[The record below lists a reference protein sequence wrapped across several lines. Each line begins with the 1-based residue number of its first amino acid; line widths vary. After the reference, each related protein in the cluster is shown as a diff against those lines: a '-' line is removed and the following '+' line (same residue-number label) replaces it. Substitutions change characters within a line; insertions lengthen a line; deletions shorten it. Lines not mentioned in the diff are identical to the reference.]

1 MNLEQIQEM
10 WEKDSKIDPDNLHDE
25 SLKIPQLHSK
35 YYTLYNTITLLR
47 ERAREQYAKVRLER
61 YNYYTGKATAEVYAE
76 EPFPYKVRE
85 KDAIQRH
92 LEADDKMNKIDM
104 KIKYYDV
111 MLKFLEEI
119 IRAVSNRTY
128 QIKNAIEWNKFQAGY
143 ESRLVRYYR
152 RIMKSFKQLQEILG
166 GVPNDGYFGHPR
178 LKIENPFSPPKEK
191 TKKTNGG
198 KGLTNKLG
206 NRATEIEDMIKNM
219 R

>member
-10 WEKDSKIDPDNLHDE
+10 WEKDSQIDPDNLHDE

-47 ERAREQYAKVRLER
+47 ERAREQYSKVRLER
-61 YNYYTGKATAEVYAE
+61 YNYYTGKAPAEVYVE

-92 LEADDKMNKIDM
+92 LEADDKMNKVDM
-104 KIKYYDV
+104 KIKYYDI
-111 MLKFLEEI
+111 MLKFLEEV

-143 ESRLVRYYR
+143 
-152 RIMKSFKQLQEILG
+152 
-166 GVPNDGYFGHPR
+166 N
-178 LKIENPFSPPKEK
+178 
-191 TKKTNGG
+191 
-198 KGLTNKLG
+198 
-206 NRATEIEDMIKNM
+206 
-219 R
+219 

>member
-1 MNLEQIQEM
+1 MDLEKIQEM
-10 WEKDSKIDPDNLHDE
+10 WEKDSQIDPDNLHDE

-47 ERAREQYAKVRLER
+47 EKARESYAKVRLER
-61 YNYYTGKATAEVYAE
+61 YNYYTGKASAEAYVE

-92 LEADDKMNKIDM
+92 LDADAKMNKIDM

-143 ESRLVRYYR
+143 
-152 RIMKSFKQLQEILG
+152 
-166 GVPNDGYFGHPR
+166 N
-178 LKIENPFSPPKEK
+178 
-191 TKKTNGG
+191 
-198 KGLTNKLG
+198 
-206 NRATEIEDMIKNM
+206 
-219 R
+219 

>member
-1 MNLEQIQEM
+1 MNLKQIQDM

-47 ERAREQYAKVRLER
+47 ERAKEQYSKVRLER

-104 KIKYYDV
+104 KIKYYDI

-119 IRAVSNRTY
+119 IRNISGRTY

-143 ESRLVRYYR
+143 
-152 RIMKSFKQLQEILG
+152 
-166 GVPNDGYFGHPR
+166 N
-178 LKIENPFSPPKEK
+178 
-191 TKKTNGG
+191 
-198 KGLTNKLG
+198 
-206 NRATEIEDMIKNM
+206 
-219 R
+219 

>member
-1 MNLEQIQEM
+1 MNLEQIQDM

-47 ERAREQYAKVRLER
+47 ERAKEQYSKVRLER
-61 YNYYTGKATAEVYAE
+61 YNYFTGKAPAEVYVE

-92 LEADDKMNKIDM
+92 LDADDKMNKVDM
-104 KIKYYDV
+104 KIKYYDI

-119 IRAVSNRTY
+119 IRNISGRTY

-143 ESRLVRYYR
+143 
-152 RIMKSFKQLQEILG
+152 
-166 GVPNDGYFGHPR
+166 N
-178 LKIENPFSPPKEK
+178 
-191 TKKTNGG
+191 
-198 KGLTNKLG
+198 
-206 NRATEIEDMIKNM
+206 
-219 R
+219 

>member
-10 WEKDSKIDPDNLHDE
+10 WEKDSHIDPDNLHDE

-35 YYTLYNTITLLR
+35 YYTIYNTITLMR
-47 ERAREQYAKVRLER
+47 EKAREQYSKVRLER

-92 LEADDKMNKIDM
+92 LDADDRMNKIDM

-128 QIKNAIEWNKFQAGY
+128 QIKNAIEWNKFQTG
-143 ESRLVRYYR
+143 
-152 RIMKSFKQLQEILG
+152 
-166 GVPNDGYFGHPR
+166 FG
-178 LKIENPFSPPKEK
+178 
-191 TKKTNGG
+191 
-198 KGLTNKLG
+198 
-206 NRATEIEDMIKNM
+206 
-219 R
+219 

>member
-61 YNYYTGKATAEVYAE
+61 YKYYTGKATAEVYAE

-104 KIKYYDV
+104 KIKYYDI
-111 MLKFLEEI
+111 MLKFLEEV

-143 ESRLVRYYR
+143 
-152 RIMKSFKQLQEILG
+152 
-166 GVPNDGYFGHPR
+166 N
-178 LKIENPFSPPKEK
+178 
-191 TKKTNGG
+191 
-198 KGLTNKLG
+198 
-206 NRATEIEDMIKNM
+206 
-219 R
+219 

>member
-47 ERAREQYAKVRLER
+47 ERAREQYAKGRLER

-92 LEADDKMNKIDM
+92 LEADDKMNKVDM
-104 KIKYYDV
+104 KIKYYDI

-119 IRAVSNRTY
+119 IRNISGRTY

-143 ESRLVRYYR
+143 
-152 RIMKSFKQLQEILG
+152 
-166 GVPNDGYFGHPR
+166 N
-178 LKIENPFSPPKEK
+178 
-191 TKKTNGG
+191 
-198 KGLTNKLG
+198 
-206 NRATEIEDMIKNM
+206 
-219 R
+219 

>member
-10 WEKDSKIDPDNLHDE
+10 WERDSRIDPDNLHDE

-47 ERAREQYAKVRLER
+47 EKASEQYSKVRLER

-92 LEADDKMNKIDM
+92 LEADDKMNKVDM
-104 KIKYYDV
+104 KIKYYDT

-119 IRAVSNRTY
+119 IRNISGRTY

-143 ESRLVRYYR
+143 
-152 RIMKSFKQLQEILG
+152 
-166 GVPNDGYFGHPR
+166 N
-178 LKIENPFSPPKEK
+178 
-191 TKKTNGG
+191 
-198 KGLTNKLG
+198 
-206 NRATEIEDMIKNM
+206 
-219 R
+219 

>member
-1 MNLEQIQEM
+1 MNLEQIQDM

-47 ERAREQYAKVRLER
+47 ERAREQYSKVRLER

-92 LEADDKMNKIDM
+92 LDADEKMNKVDM
-104 KIKYYDV
+104 KIKYYDI

-119 IRAVSNRTY
+119 IRNISGRTY

-143 ESRLVRYYR
+143 
-152 RIMKSFKQLQEILG
+152 
-166 GVPNDGYFGHPR
+166 N
-178 LKIENPFSPPKEK
+178 
-191 TKKTNGG
+191 
-198 KGLTNKLG
+198 
-206 NRATEIEDMIKNM
+206 
-219 R
+219 